1 MLPNLISS
9 PVLGKKHRT
18 AAKAMN
24 NSELYEFVAHMTE
37 DQRSLAMTM
46 PFTERLIFVVPL
58 ILSVVWGT
66 LMKLFI
72 YYSLWQENL
81 SKRPINILILMD
93 QVIDH
98 ITKTFIVGNAIV
110 MVRNFCVQ

>member
-1 MLPNLISS
+1 
-9 PVLGKKHRT
+9 
-18 AAKAMN
+18 
-24 NSELYEFVAHMTE
+24 
-37 DQRSLAMTM
+37 MTM

-81 SKRPINILILMD
+81 SKRPINILILID